1 MADIADV
8 TALMKSREGRN
19 SYTQS
24 YLRENVFD
32 GYSDCSSLVWKCY
45 ERGLGI
51 FIGTWT
57 GEQIDKG
64 TLVFKNTDP
73 GKKSLSK
80 SDLTKMQEGDLV
92 FWGPSRYDSRHVE
105 YYMGNGELSGHGA
118 GIGPVRKKATAYRHS
133 YQLLEVRRYVK
144 TNSEQ
149 PSGGGSDP
157 SDRRVLFRGRCIADD
172 VNVRMWAGTDYE
184 NIRSYPRLYAGDT
197 LEVIDYTQKDKN
209 GEDWYYVRI
218 VGKYYGFV
226 KAEFIMKI

>member
-1 MADIADV
+1 MAGIADV
-8 TALMKSREGRN
+8 SALIRSREGRN

-24 YLRENVFD
+24 YLREKVFD

-51 FIGTWT
+51 FVGTWT

-64 TLVFKNTDP
+64 TLVLKNTDASR
-73 GKKSLSK
+73 KSLSK
-80 SDLTKMQEGDLV
+80 KDLVKMQEGDLV

-118 GIGPVRKKATAYRHS
+118 GIGPVRKKATEYRHT

-144 TNSEQ
+144 
-149 PSGGGSDP
+149 SGGQTSGGSDP
-157 SDRRVLFRGRCIADD
+157 ADRKELFRGRCVADD
-172 VNVRMWAGTDYE
+172 VNVRVWAGTDYE
-184 NIRSYPRLYAGDT
+184 NIKSYPKLYAGDIV
-197 LEVIDYTQKDKN
+197 EVIDYTQKDKY
-209 GEDWYYVRI
+209 GEDWYYVRLG
-218 VGKYYGFV
+218 GKYYGFV